1 MFTEGEDVLM
11 RGSDGLMY
19 FGVLVEVEELQFE
32 ALVRF
37 GDGTEKTAKFSDLRR
52 LGSGLPPENIPVTP
66 PIKSENVISP
76 KPAAITP
83 SPRTPIYTPSPRA
96 PTPPPPILS
105 PYDDEKR
112 LPFHVLQARR
122 ELPYDFDSLIWDAN
136 HERNIEEK
144 YCYCGENGVW
154 YKKMLQCQK
163 CLKWFHQECIRN
175 PNVPQL
181 LFGDRFWDFKCTL
194 CTGTT
199 EETVERLN
207 IGWVDALHLILF
219 HLIVSN
225 RKEHHDLEKAIIPL
239 LRKQLK
245 ILQPSNPSQGV
256 SVLKS
261 SRLQDPANIESLLKA
276 NKSRFK
282 CGNSSKS
289 RCKWWTLCKVG
300 PPLAPH
306 NKDQKDS
313 SIVDVK
319 FENQKNYSAAQQK
332 INKNRSNQDLYR
344 RPAVKT
350 VPSIHN
356 SSSRQKSSKNRTL
369 LRKKDSLDSL
379 GDSSDTSG
387 SLETFIPRPKD
398 FDGQN
403 NPFRTGLFQDPPL
416 PDFVTFAPPSR
427 PSKRDRKRKYWS
439 PPSLGS
445 AGSSPHSSISSLSC
459 GSEPPSKYEIRDSNP
474 EKSSFGSTKSSFL
487 NHNSIEDPLR
497 VAVPVVPEKE
507 DLKWSLNS
515 YFGANHRIARG
526 EKYQVTAKRLT
537 SNGNIEHLMAW
548 DQPIT
553 KPFLLSPTSIN
564 NEDGQQ
570 SS

>member
-19 FGVLVEVEELQFE
+19 FGVLVEVEQFE

-52 LGSGLPPENIPVTP
+52 LGSGLPPDNLPQNQ
-66 PIKSENVISP
+66 SEHAISP
-76 KPAAITP
+76 TPAVATP
-83 SPRTPIYTPSPRA
+83 SPRPIYTPSPRA

-112 LPFHVLQARR
+112 LPYHVLQARR

-144 YCYCGENGVW
+144 YCYCGENGQW
-154 YKKMLQCQK
+154 YKKMLQCQR
-163 CLKWFHQECIRN
+163 CHQWFHQECIRN

-181 LFGDRFWDFKCTL
+181 LFGDRFWEFVCTL

-225 RKEHHDLEKAIIPL
+225 RKEHHDLETAIIPL

-245 ILQPSNPSQGV
+245 ILQPTNPSQGI

-261 SRLQDPANIESLLKA
+261 SRLQDPGNMEGLLKA

-282 CGNSSKS
+282 CGSSSKS

-319 FENQKNYSAAQQK
+319 FENQKNSAQL
-332 INKNRSNQDLYR
+332 NKNKSQQDLYR
-344 RPAVKT
+344 RPAVK
-350 VPSIHN
+350 SANAIH
-356 SSSRQKSSKNRTL
+356 SSRQKSSISNLKGLKRL
-369 LRKKDSLDSL
+369 KKKDSLDSL
-379 GDSSDTSG
+379 GDSDTSFG
-387 SLETFIPRPKD
+387 SLDSFIPRPKD

-403 NPFRTGLFQDPPL
+403 NPFRSEFQDPPL
-416 PDFVTFAPPSR
+416 PDFVTFAR
-427 PSKRDRKRKYWS
+427 PSKRDRKRRWS

-459 GSEPPSKYEIRDSNP
+459 GSEPPSKYEIRESVP
-474 EKSSFGSTKSSFL
+474 EKSGFGSKSSF
-487 NHNSIEDPLR
+487 HEDLPLR
-497 VAVPVVPEKE
+497 VAVPVPEKE

-537 SNGNIEHLMAW
+537 STGNIEHLMAW

-553 KPFLLSPTSIN
+553 KPFLLSPTSMN